1 MIEAQNVLID
11 FLTSMLTKPQS
22 FLREVANQCFKQY
35 ALCVD
40 EQGLARL
47 LGIVATPNQ
56 EAGAF
61 MDGDDQGDG
70 DQDEEEG
77 EEVEHEQVSSEDD
90 TD

>member
-1 MIEAQNVLID
+1 MLID

-22 FLREVANQCFKQY
+22 FLREVANQCFKQF

-56 EAGAF
+56 EAGEF
-61 MDGDDQGDG
+61 MDGEDQGEE
-70 DQDEEEG
+70 DEEEG
-77 EEVEHEQVSSEDD
+77 EGEEVVDELVSSDD
-90 TD
+90 DSD